1 MEDGTK
7 KMKKNMSVGE
17 IADMLEKVLIKVNCR
32 VLRAYSGIEAL
43 LYSIG
48 NTVLRK
54 V

>member
-1 MEDGTK
+1 M
-7 KMKKNMSVGE
+7 GE
-17 IADMLEKVLIKVNCR
+17 SADEYFWNLALIKVNCR